1 MGEILITDF
10 KKSTCVLFN
19 LKAEILY
26 LIYKVAY
33 FMCTPVQLIIYY
45 HFKDGVHQEKEE
57 AEPVHTEAELK
68 LMFSQDQKYVT
79 MKRTSE
85 LNVSHFS
92 SDLHTLPSL
101 LKINFSSFS

>member
-1 MGEILITDF
+1 
-10 KKSTCVLFN
+10 
-19 LKAEILY
+19 
-26 LIYKVAY
+26 
-33 FMCTPVQLIIYY
+33 MCTPVQLIIYY